1 MNENQNEVK
10 NENKKNGCL
19 AEAKRFWSGIGHQ
32 FKEHKMLKVV
42 AGTAIGVV
50 GAAAVTV
57 AGVLVV
63 KKIKGKAEG
72 YIRSFLRFFFKL
84 TKVKFVYLDE
94 HPFQRQAVLY
104 MPNHVSS
111 LDVLFL

>member
-1 MNENQNEVK
+1 MNEEVK

-72 YIRSFLRFFFKL
+72 GSDVIVELPA
-84 TKVKFVYLDE
+84 E
-94 HPFQRQAVLY
+94 GG
-104 MPNHVSS
+104 SS
-111 LDVLFL
+111 DTEA

>member
-1 MNENQNEVK
+1 MNEEVK

-19 AEAKRFWSGIGHQ
+19 AEAKKFWSGIGQQ

-72 YIRSFLRFFFKL
+72 GSDVIVELPA
-84 TKVKFVYLDE
+84 E
-94 HPFQRQAVLY
+94 GG
-104 MPNHVSS
+104 SS
-111 LDVLFL
+111 DTEA

>member
-1 MNENQNEVK
+1 MNEEVK
-10 NENKKNGCL
+10 NEKKNGCL
-19 AEAKRFWSGIGHQ
+19 AEAKRFWSGIGQQ

-72 YIRSFLRFFFKL
+72 GDVIVELPA
-84 TKVKFVYLDE
+84 E
-94 HPFQRQAVLY
+94 GG
-104 MPNHVSS
+104 SS
-111 LDVLFL
+111 DTEA

>member
-1 MNENQNEVK
+1 MNEEVK

-19 AEAKRFWSGIGHQ
+19 AEAKRFWSGIGQQ

-63 KKIKGKAEG
+63 KKIKGKADEG
-72 YIRSFLRFFFKL
+72 SDVIVELPA
-84 TKVKFVYLDE
+84 E
-94 HPFQRQAVLY
+94 GG
-104 MPNHVSS
+104 SS
-111 LDVLFL
+111 DTEA

>member
-10 NENKKNGCL
+10 NEKKNGCL
-19 AEAKRFWSGIGHQ
+19 AEAKRFWSGIGQQ

-63 KKIKGKAEG
+63 KKIKGKAEEG
-72 YIRSFLRFFFKL
+72 SDVIVELPA
-84 TKVKFVYLDE
+84 E
-94 HPFQRQAVLY
+94 GG
-104 MPNHVSS
+104 SS
-111 LDVLFL
+111 DTEA